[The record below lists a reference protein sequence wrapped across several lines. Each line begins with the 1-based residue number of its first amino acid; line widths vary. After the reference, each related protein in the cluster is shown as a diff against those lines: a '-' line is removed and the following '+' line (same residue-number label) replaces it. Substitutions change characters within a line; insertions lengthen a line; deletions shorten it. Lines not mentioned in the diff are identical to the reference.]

1 MEFKLENKYLRD
13 SIELMRNLPLSGYQ
27 SVARTRFV
35 NVLLEPLQSYVDRK
49 NEMIDEFVMRDSNG
63 EPVQS
68 DDGNG
73 FKIASG
79 KETEF
84 ATANTKL
91 SEQYA
96 EIDKGTYTDHEKDIK
111 EILKNLSQPL
121 AGGQAD
127 AYAALCDALSVDFKD

>member
-35 NVLLEPLQSYVDRK
+35 NVLLEPLQSYVDSK
-49 NEMIDEFVMRDSNG
+49 NEMIDEFVMRDANG
-63 EPVQS
+63 EPVKS
-68 DDGNG
+68 ADGSG

-84 ATANTKL
+84 
-91 SEQYA
+91 
-96 EIDKGTYTDHEKDIK
+96 
-111 EILKNLSQPL
+111 
-121 AGGQAD
+121 
-127 AYAALCDALSVDFKD
+127 